1 MAFTRGTFED
11 PENWNTSQ
19 FVKGLSGVCFAISKE
34 NYLKLGGFDE
44 KIFLYMEDSE
54 FSWRLNANHFKIL
67 YIPQSLIY
75 HYYDFNVS
83 VQKIYDV
90 ELGRYIILRKYLTSR
105 EYILLA
111 PSFLMTEILTWG
123 YAALNGTKGI
133 SSKLNAIKDVWA
145 MPVEKINVKS
155 SSLLK
160 HMDNEIPELEF
171 RFKPIFRASRK
182 IANFIYR
189 NNIRIL

>member
-1 MAFTRGTFED
+1 
-11 PENWNTSQ
+11 
-19 FVKGLSGVCFAISKE
+19 
-34 NYLKLGGFDE
+34 
-44 KIFLYMEDSE
+44 MEDSE
-54 FSWRLNANHFKIL
+54 FSWRLIANNFKIL
-67 YIPQSLIY
+67 YIPQCLIY
-75 HYYDFNVS
+75 HYYDFHVS

-90 ELGRYIILRKYLTSR
+90 ELGRYIILKKYLTSR

-160 HMDNEIPELEF
+160 HMDTEIPELEF
-171 RFKPIFRASRK
+171 RFNPIFRASRK